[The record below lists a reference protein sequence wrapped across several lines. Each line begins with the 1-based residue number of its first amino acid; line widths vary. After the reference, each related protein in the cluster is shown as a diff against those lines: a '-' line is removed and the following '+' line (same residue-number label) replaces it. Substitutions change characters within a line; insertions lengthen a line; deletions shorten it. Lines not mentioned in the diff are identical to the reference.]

1 MFRHVRLC
9 VVGWAVT
16 GISMDHSGFVFRTM
30 QFQKSGMIDPEDEDT
45 VILRHAGNYSRSDT
59 SHTTV
64 LLFDVEYIYGFV

>member
-9 VVGWAVT
+9 VAGWAVT
-16 GISMDHSGFVFRTM
+16 GISKDGSGPIFRTM

-45 VILRHAGNYSRSDT
+45 TILRHAGNYSPSDT

-64 LLFDVEYIYGFV
+64 FLISLTHL